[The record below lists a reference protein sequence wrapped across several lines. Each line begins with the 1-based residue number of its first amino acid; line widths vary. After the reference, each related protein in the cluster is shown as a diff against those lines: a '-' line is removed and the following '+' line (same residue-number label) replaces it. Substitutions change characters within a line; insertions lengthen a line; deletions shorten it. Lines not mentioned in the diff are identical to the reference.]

1 MLALEFTFSDAAVVS
16 RYTKRRDG
24 SKRIFGGY
32 NVWLLGDLY
41 QLPPIPAS
49 AAVFTPITDT
59 KTEAAKAI
67 QNMFWS
73 DTPDS
78 INSFVELTIQ
88 KRVEDPWYADVLN
101 ECRMGQFSEDSYN
114 FLHGF
119 PTEHC
124 GSWRTDGTVGC
135 GNHKCS
141 HLTHTWRRIAEAD
154 NV

>member
-59 KTEAAKAI
+59 KTEAA
-67 QNMFWS
+67 
-73 DTPDS
+73 
-78 INSFVELTIQ
+78 ELP
-88 KRVEDPWYADVLN
+88 K
-101 ECRMGQFSEDSYN
+101 
-114 FLHGF
+114 
-119 PTEHC
+119 
-124 GSWRTDGTVGC
+124 
-135 GNHKCS
+135 
-141 HLTHTWRRIAEAD
+141 
-154 NV
+154 